1 MKQLDL
7 HSRILLETSAK
18 IWGDELETLDFCG
31 IQSKQLFVAFA
42 VPHTN
47 EDLRWESKHA
57 I

>member
-47 EDLRWESKHA
+47 EDLR
-57 I
+57 